1 MKPFNTLPY
10 TALLSLLLFTACEED
25 SISTIDTETPVVSS
39 YLYAGQPLDSLHVS
53 LSFSY
58 ARVDTNLITL
68 DDLDITILA
77 EDQNYPLFN
86 IGEGY
91 YNNPELIIADGK
103 NYELSFEYD
112 GETISSSTFV
122 PEKREA
128 TLSSTTLE
136 LEKITNTGGF
146 PGGGGG
152 FTEVDPIEITWT
164 NTENEYYYV
173 LIENIEDNPEYV
185 NDFLAE
191 LEENFGRRFS
201 LITEPQITDFHSIN
215 PRREITQ
222 YGTHRV
228 IVFRVTPEYAA
239 LYETSGTSSQ
249 SITEPP
255 SNIENGLGI
264 FTGVSSDTLYFEVKQ
279 P

>member
-1 MKPFNTLPY
+1 MKPLNILRFSF
-10 TALLSLLLFTACEED
+10 LLSFLLAACEEE
-25 SISTIDTETPVVSS
+25 SISTIDTETPVVTS
-39 YLYAGQPLDSLHVS
+39 YLYAGQSLDSLHVS

-58 ARVDTNLITL
+58 ARVDTTLITL
-68 DDLDITILA
+68 NDLDITILA
-77 EDQNYPLFN
+77 NDQSYPLFN

-91 YNNPELIIADGK
+91 YNNPGLMIEDGK
-103 NYELSFEYD
+103 NYELSFDYD
-112 GETISSSTFV
+112 GENISSSTFV

-128 TLSSTTLE
+128 TLSNTTLE

-173 LIENIEDNPEYV
+173 LIENMEENPEYV

-191 LEENFGRRFS
+191 MEGNFGRRFS
-201 LITEPQITDFHSIN
+201 LITEPRITDFHSIN

-222 YGTHRV
+222 FGTHRV

-264 FTGVSSDTLYFEVKQ
+264 FTGVSSDTLFFEVKQ
-279 P
+279 K

>member
-1 MKPFNTLPY
+1 MKSTDILRY
-10 TALLSLLLFTACEED
+10 SLLLSLLLLLACEEE
-25 SISTIDTETPVVSS
+25 SISTIDTKTPVVTS
-39 YLYAGQPLDSLHVS
+39 YLYAGQPLDSLRVS

-58 ARVDTNLITL
+58 ARADTNLITL

-77 EDQNYPLFN
+77 EGQNFPLFN
-86 IGEGY
+86 SGNGY
-91 YNNPELIIADGK
+91 YNHPELIVENGK
-103 NYELSFEYD
+103 NYELSFTYE

-128 TLSSTTLE
+128 TISSTSIE
-136 LEKITNTGGF
+136 LEKITNNGGF
-146 PGGGGG
+146 PGGGG
-152 FTEVDPIEITWT
+152 FTDVDPIEITWT
-164 NTENEYYYV
+164 NSENDYYYV
-173 LIENIEDNPEYV
+173 LIENIEEDPEYV

-201 LITEPQITDFHSIN
+201 LITEPQITDFHNIDT
-215 PRREITQ
+215 RRGITQ
-222 YGTHRV
+222 FGTHRV

-264 FTGVSSDTLYFEVKQ
+264 FTGVSSDTLFFEVKKK
-279 P
+279 

>member
-25 SISTIDTETPVVSS
+25 NISTIDTKTPVVSS

-58 ARVDTNLITL
+58 ARADTNLITL

-77 EDQNYPLFN
+77 NDQSFPLFN

-91 YNNPELIIADGK
+91 YNNPDLIVADGQA
-103 NYELSFEYD
+103 YELSFDYE

-128 TLSSTTLE
+128 SLSSTTLE

-152 FTEVDPIEITWT
+152 FTEVDPIEITWS

-173 LIENIEDNPEYV
+173 LIENIEEDPEYV
-185 NDFLAE
+185 NDFLAQF
-191 LEENFGRRFS
+191 EENFGRRFS

-222 YGTHRV
+222 FGTHRV